1 MTTTK
6 ILPAVRLVEIT
17 KELHSLSLDGLE
29 GAPFYAT
36 MAMRMRLHRERERIF
51 REQERKAKREQA
63 KRQKQKRKLIQL
75 KDGKQERYQSG
86 TGATADD
93 TTGAT
98 ANAVGSNKEPRG

>member
-1 MTTTK
+1 MTMK

-17 KELHSLSLDGLE
+17 KELHTLSLDGLE

-63 KRQKQKRKLIQL
+63 KRQKQKEQL
-75 KDGKQERYQSG
+75 KQLKQLKNGKL
-86 TGATADD
+86 
-93 TTGAT
+93 
-98 ANAVGSNKEPRG
+98 

>member
-6 ILPAVRLVEIT
+6 ILPAVRLIEIT

-63 KRQKQKRKLIQL
+63 NEQKEKLKQL
-75 KDGKQERYQSG
+75 KNGKQ
-86 TGATADD
+86 
-93 TTGAT
+93 
-98 ANAVGSNKEPRG
+98 

>member
-1 MTTTK
+1 MTTAK
-6 ILPAVRLVEIT
+6 ILPAVRLIEIT

-63 KRQKQKRKLIQL
+63 KEQQEKLKQL
-75 KDGKQERYQSG
+75 KNGKQ
-86 TGATADD
+86 
-93 TTGAT
+93 
-98 ANAVGSNKEPRG
+98 

>member
-17 KELHSLSLDGLE
+17 KELRTLSLDGLE

-51 REQERKAKREQA
+51 RAQERAAKKEEA
-63 KRQKQKRKLIQL
+63 KKRNSK
-75 KDGKQERYQSG
+75 E
-86 TGATADD
+86 
-93 TTGAT
+93 
-98 ANAVGSNKEPRG
+98 NKNN

>member
-1 MTTTK
+1 MATK

-63 KRQKQKRKLIQL
+63 KEQKEKLKLKQL
-75 KDGKQERYQSG
+75 KNGKQ
-86 TGATADD
+86 
-93 TTGAT
+93 
-98 ANAVGSNKEPRG
+98 

>member
-1 MTTTK
+1 MTTK

-51 REQERKAKREQA
+51 RAQERTKKREEA
-63 KRQKQKRKLIQL
+63 QKKETTRKT
-75 KDGKQERYQSG
+75 K
-86 TGATADD
+86 
-93 TTGAT
+93 
-98 ANAVGSNKEPRG
+98 NN

>member
-17 KELHSLSLDGLE
+17 KELRSLSLDGLE

-51 REQERKAKREQA
+51 RAQERAKKREQA
-63 KRQKQKRKLIQL
+63 KKEKEKQKL
-75 KDGKQERYQSG
+75 KQQKNGK
-86 TGATADD
+86 
-93 TTGAT
+93 
-98 ANAVGSNKEPRG
+98 

>member
-17 KELHSLSLDGLE
+17 NELHSLSLDGLE

-51 REQERKAKREQA
+51 RAQERKAKREQA
-63 KRQKQKRKLIQL
+63 KKQKEKEKLKQL
-75 KDGKQERYQSG
+75 KNGKQ
-86 TGATADD
+86 
-93 TTGAT
+93 
-98 ANAVGSNKEPRG
+98 